1 MSDTKVLYD
10 YQAFTMQTHGGVS
23 RCFMELYKHLPE
35 GVKAQIAIK
44 ESDNVYIRDIE
55 GVKPAHDRYN
65 KFVCPHNF
73 WGKGHLHLWY
83 DKLTHGGY
91 YPNYNKTYSIELLR
105 KGDFDVFHPTFFSD
119 YFLPYLNG
127 KPFVLTIHDM
137 IPELYPQYFSR
148 DDIQVVMKKK
158 LAPLA
163 SAIIAV
169 SENTKKDIIRILGIP
184 DNKIHV
190 IYHGCS
196 FPHTSKREIQI
207 SNPYL
212 LYVGDRN
219 NYKNFDLFVQYVTPF
234 LLSHAEM
241 RVMCTGRSF
250 NCKEKELFTKH
261 QLEERFV
268 HYWVSSDDEFFSL
281 YHQALCFVY
290 PSEYEGFGIPIL
302 EAYKA
307 GCPVLLNN
315 ASCFPEIA
323 GDAAVYFHMD
333 SIDSDIVEKL
343 EKIYSYS
350 EKERNALLAK
360 QQERLALYSW
370 EQSANQM
377 AKIYCDIAS
386 I

>member
-307 GCPVLLNN
+307 SCPVLLNN